1 MDLRRASKRREQFL
15 LVLFPAAILL
25 AVYSVFV
32 AIPGQQRLRNEQA
45 KLQLTQAQA
54 VTPAEAESSL
64 AQLEST
70 QQSLQRMKTSVSH
83 NREQVRALSQA
94 WRRTDN
100 RLATFQLITEKL
112 RYHDLSVVFQGY
124 MSEVDISE
132 YHQKLIELINR
143 QEPEIAVEF
152 WQIELKGSF
161 LNVAEF
167 LESIDGEQLGI
178 IPVAIA
184 MKSSSDPRDPKSWTI
199 VFLI

>member
-1 MDLRRASKRREQFL
+1 MELRRDSKSREQFL

-32 AIPGQQRLRNEQA
+32 AIPGQQRLRAEQA

-54 VTPAEAESSL
+54 VTPADAENSL
-64 AQLEST
+64 GQLENA
-70 QQSLQRMKTSVSH
+70 QQSLQRMKSSVSS

-124 MSEVDISE
+124 MTEVDISE

-161 LNVAEF
+161 LNVTEF
-167 LESIDGEQLGI
+167 LESIDGDPLGI

-184 MKSSSDPRDPKSWTI
+184 MKSSSDPREPKSWTI